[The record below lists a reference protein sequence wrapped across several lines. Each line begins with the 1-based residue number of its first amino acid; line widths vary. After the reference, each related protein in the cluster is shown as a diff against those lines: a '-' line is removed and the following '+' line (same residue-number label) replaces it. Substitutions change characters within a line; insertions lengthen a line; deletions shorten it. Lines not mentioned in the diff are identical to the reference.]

1 MVTNKVAFRQKGITD
16 LHNLQYKYAIN
27 INKDHDGAM
36 QDKSVF
42 KRNLGQFTHVS
53 NEAKRFG

>member
-16 LHNLQYKYAIN
+16 LYNLQNIQAIN
-27 INKDHDGAM
+27 INPDHKKALF
-36 QDKSVF
+36 DKSVF
-42 KRNLGQFTHVS
+42 NRNLGQFTHVS